1 MFSINPGHHHFKQYY
16 YQEWTDRD
24 RYIHDHIY
32 PTYMSQD
39 GKKFYS
45 LISQLIT
52 RKYIKISKFSKIFKF
67 FQYHQS

>member
-1 MFSINPGHHHFKQYY
+1 MVTMFSINPGHHHFKQYY

-39 GKKFYS
+39 GKKFF
-45 LISQLIT
+45 
-52 RKYIKISKFSKIFKF
+52 FSPM
-67 FQYHQS
+67 H